1 MRVLPPPPTGKDLGP
16 LLRFLGL
23 LLRDVAPC
31 PPLCPPGTQRGEL
44 PSGMAPPAGG
54 IPRGRSPTRLSKPAP
69 GAVSRRPRTQLWF
82 LNACQGLEGLN
93 QPWIRV
99 LPSLTRES
107 ILGDAEISWPRLRPA
122 PLQPRPA
129 PAPPRASISPSRIR
143 RIPIKHLGEISAAY
157 K

>member
-1 MRVLPPPPTGKDLGP
+1 
-16 LLRFLGL
+16 
-23 LLRDVAPC
+23 
-31 PPLCPPGTQRGEL
+31 
-44 PSGMAPPAGG
+44 MAPPAGG

-107 ILGDAEISWPRLRPA
+107 ILGDAEISWLGSVLLPSS
-122 PLQPRPA
+122 
-129 PAPPRASISPSRIR
+129 PAPPPRRPGHPSR
-143 RIPIKHLGEISAAY
+143 PLGSAESR
-157 K
+157 